1 MKADLLILVVLG
13 AVLSV
18 FLAKHLATPTPV
30 APPPSQ
36 PTPKAPNPPAKPDRG
51 RR

>member
-1 MKADLLILVVLG
+1 MKAGRLILVVLG

-18 FLAKHLATPTPV
+18 FLAKHLAAPAPV

-36 PTPKAPNPPAKPDRG
+36 PAPKTPDPPPKPDRG